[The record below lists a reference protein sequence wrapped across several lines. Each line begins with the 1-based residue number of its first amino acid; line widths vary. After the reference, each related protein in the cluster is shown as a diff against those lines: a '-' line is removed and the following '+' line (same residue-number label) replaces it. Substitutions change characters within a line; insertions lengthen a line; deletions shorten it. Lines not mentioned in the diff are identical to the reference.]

1 MTLRGLL
8 CRRPYCQG
16 LYAPGRCGA
25 CHARAPG
32 SGTCPVAQALVVSAS
47 AASVLSGVDR
57 SGVAQYVSSKTG
69 MGLDQ
74 LRKFAL
80 EELYPPVDLTADMA
94 LAFLLPCSFHFQD
107 VVWV

>member
-1 MTLRGLL
+1 M
-8 CRRPYCQG
+8 
-16 LYAPGRCGA
+16 
-25 CHARAPG
+25 
-32 SGTCPVAQALVVSAS
+32 
-47 AASVLSGVDR
+47 
-57 SGVAQYVSSKTG
+57 AQYVSSKTG

-107 VVWV
+107 VV

>member
-1 MTLRGLL
+1 MHK
-8 CRRPYCQG
+8 P
-16 LYAPGRCGA
+16 
-25 CHARAPG
+25 
-32 SGTCPVAQALVVSAS
+32 SVAS
-47 AASVLSGVDR
+47 ALSGVDW

-107 VVWV
+107 VV